1 MEKTNNIEDI
11 KRISGY
17 ISDKKTL
24 IYCRVSTIKQTGLN
38 HFSFEM
44 QENKGNVCAKI
55 FGLNVYMIFKIV
67 ESAYQNDYKN
77 IKNLIKE
84 YKNKNI
90 IIYNVTR
97 LCRNYK
103 SGLELLEL
111 ALQNNTRLFFVE
123 EGIVWDKNNEDN
135 LFFLK
140 KYLELAENESK
151 IMGKRIKDAINEK
164 KRRGYLVGKV
174 PYGFKA
180 VQVEGGKKAFSDIH
194 EQNVIKFINYC
205 KNIGTSKDTLNE
217 YMKLISPDF
226 DDTISIFYN
235 DIEISKI
242 KEPMSNVEIAK
253 LLKSFKVLKR
263 GKNWNGQSVGSVI
276 NKDYKMFF
284 DKFSKVG
291 LK

>member
-11 KRISGY
+11 KRISEY

-38 HFSFEM
+38 HYSFEM

-77 IKNLIKE
+77 IKNLITE

-111 ALQNNTRLFFVE
+111 ALQNNTRLFFVD

-174 PYGFKA
+174 PYGFKP
-180 VQVEGGKKAFSDIH
+180 VQVEGGKKAFPDIY

-276 NKDYKMFF
+276 NKDYKKFF
-284 DKFSKVG
+284 DKFSKVE